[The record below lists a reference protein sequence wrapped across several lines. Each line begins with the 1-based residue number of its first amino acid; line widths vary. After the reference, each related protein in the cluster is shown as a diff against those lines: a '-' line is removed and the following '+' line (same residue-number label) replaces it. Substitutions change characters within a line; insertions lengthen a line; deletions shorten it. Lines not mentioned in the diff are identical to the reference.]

1 MAELEVFWDSGSP
14 YVWRVL
20 LALEV
25 KQVPY
30 TSRPIQFSKG
40 EHKTPEF
47 LAMNPRGKI
56 PVVRFGDF
64 TLYESTAIL
73 AWLDRE
79 WPERPIFGRD
89 SSEHGQI
96 WRAVSEIEAYLQPEV
111 VRMARLRMARAIH
124 FDSTELEA
132 VKTAAE
138 ATHTELGR
146 IEGALL
152 GQTMV
157 GDQVSAA
164 DIVLLPSVQLILRA
178 AGHERAAPLELGFLP
193 LADRYP
199 KLAAWLQRMEALP
212 GYDRTYPPHWR
223 S

>member
-14 YVWRVL
+14 FVWRVL

-30 TSRPIQFSKG
+30 TSRRIQFSRD

-56 PVVRFGDF
+56 PVVRFDDLI
-64 TLYESTAIL
+64 LYESMAIL

-89 SSEHGQI
+89 SFEHGQI
-96 WRAVSEIEAYLQPEV
+96 WRAISEIEAYLQPKV
-111 VRMARLRMARAIH
+111 VSMARLRMARAIY
-124 FDSTELEA
+124 FDSAELDA

-138 ATHTELGR
+138 ATHTELGH
-146 IEGALL
+146 IEGAL
-152 GQTMV
+152 GKTMV
-157 GDQVSAA
+157 GDRVSAA
-164 DIVLLPSVQLILRA
+164 DIVLLPAIQLILRTA
-178 AGHERAAPLELGFLP
+178 SHERGVALKLGFLP
-193 LADRYP
+193 LAERYP
-199 KLAAWLQRMEALP
+199 KLAAWLERMEALP

>member
-1 MAELEVFWDSGSP
+1 
-14 YVWRVL
+14 
-20 LALEV
+20 
-25 KQVPY
+25 
-30 TSRPIQFSKG
+30 
-40 EHKTPEF
+40 
-47 LAMNPRGKI
+47 
-56 PVVRFGDF
+56 VVRFGDF
-64 TLYESTAIL
+64 TLYESIAIL

-96 WRAVSEIEAYLQPEV
+96 WRVVSEIEAYLQPEV
-111 VRMARLRMARAIH
+111 VRMLRLRMARAIH
-124 FDSTELEA
+124 FDSAELEA
-132 VKTAAE
+132 IKAAAE

-178 AGHERAAPLELGFLP
+178 AGHERAIPLELGFLP

>member
-30 TSRPIQFSKG
+30 TSRRIQFSRN

-89 SSEHGQI
+89 ASEHGRI
-96 WRAVSEIEAYLQPEV
+96 WRAVSEVEMYLQPEV
-111 VRMARLRMARAIH
+111 VRVARLRMARAIN
-124 FDSTELEA
+124 FDSVELDA

-138 ATHTELGR
+138 ATHTELRR
-146 IEGALL
+146 IEGAL
-152 GQTMV
+152 GQMMV

-164 DIVLLPSVQLILRA
+164 DIVLLPAVQLIVRA
-178 AGHERAAPLELGFLP
+178 AGHKRGVRMELGFLP
-193 LADRYP
+193 LAECYP
-199 KLAAWLQRMEALP
+199 KLAAWLERMEALP
-212 GYDRTYPPHWR
+212 GYSRTYPPHWR

>member
-14 YVWRVL
+14 YAWRVL

-30 TSRPIQFSKG
+30 TSRLIQFSKD

-47 LAMNPRGKI
+47 LAMNPRGKV

-79 WPERPIFGRD
+79 WSERPIFGRD
-89 SSEHGQI
+89 ASEHGQI
-96 WRAVSEIEAYLQPEV
+96 WRAVAEIDAYLQPK
-111 VRMARLRMARAIH
+111 ALRMARPIY
-124 FDSTELEA
+124 FDSVEPEA
-132 VKTAAE
+132 VKAAAE

-146 IEGALL
+146 IEGAL

-164 DIVLLPSVQLILRA
+164 DIVLLPAVQLILRA
-178 AGHERAAPLELGFLP
+178 AGHERGVPLELGFLP
-193 LADRYP
+193 LAERYP
-199 KLAAWLQRMEALP
+199 KLAAWLERMEALP

>member
-1 MAELEVFWDSGSP
+1 MAELEVFWGSGSP
-14 YVWRVL
+14 YAWRVL

-47 LAMNPRGKI
+47 LAMNPRGKV

-89 SSEHGQI
+89 TSEHGQI
-96 WRAVSEIEAYLQPEV
+96 WRAVAEIDAYLQPEAM
-111 VRMARLRMARAIH
+111 RMARPIY
-124 FDSTELEA
+124 FDSVEPEA
-132 VKTAAE
+132 VKAAAE
-138 ATHTELGR
+138 ATGR
-146 IEGALL
+146 TSAEG
-152 GQTMV
+152 
-157 GDQVSAA
+157 
-164 DIVLLPSVQLILRA
+164 P
-178 AGHERAAPLELGFLP
+178 AGGSNTGPF
-193 LADRYP
+193 Y
-199 KLAAWLQRMEALP
+199 
-212 GYDRTYPPHWR
+212 
-223 S
+223 

>member
-25 KQVPY
+25 KQLPY
-30 TSRPIQFSKG
+30 TSRRIQFSKD
-40 EHKTPEF
+40 EQKTPEF

-56 PVVRFGDF
+56 PVVRFGGF
-64 TLYESTAIL
+64 ILYESTAIL

-89 SSEHGQI
+89 ASEHGQI
-96 WRAVSEIEAYLQPEV
+96 WRAVAEIDAYLQPEV
-111 VRMARLRMARAIH
+111 VRMLRLRMARAIY
-124 FDSTELEA
+124 FDSVELEA
-132 VKTAAE
+132 VKTAAK

-146 IEGALL
+146 IEGSL

-157 GDQVSAA
+157 GDEVSAA
-164 DIVLLPSVQLILRA
+164 DIVLLPAVQLILRA
-178 AGHERAAPLELGFLP
+178 AGHERAVPLELGFLP
-193 LADRYP
+193 LPESYP
-199 KLAAWLQRMEALP
+199 KLAAWLERMEALP

>member
-1 MAELEVFWDSGSP
+1 MAGLEVFWDSGSP

-25 KQVPY
+25 KQVRY
-30 TSRPIQFSKG
+30 ISRRSQFSKD

-64 TLYESTAIL
+64 TLYESMAIL
-73 AWLDRE
+73 AWLDRK
-79 WPERPIFGRD
+79 WSERPIFGRD
-89 SSEHGQI
+89 TSEH
-96 WRAVSEIEAYLQPEV
+96 
-111 VRMARLRMARAIH
+111 
-124 FDSTELEA
+124 
-132 VKTAAE
+132 
-138 ATHTELGR
+138 
-146 IEGALL
+146 

-164 DIVLLPSVQLILRA
+164 DIVLLPAVQLILRA
-178 AGHERAAPLELGFLP
+178 AGHERGVPLELGFLP
-193 LADRYP
+193 LAEHYP
-199 KLAAWLQRMEALP
+199 KLAAWLERMEALP

>member
-14 YVWRVL
+14 YAWRVL

-30 TSRPIQFSKG
+30 TSRRIQFSKD

-79 WPERPIFGRD
+79 WSERPIFGNPRWCV
-89 SSEHGQI
+89 
-96 WRAVSEIEAYLQPEV
+96 WRACVW
-111 VRMARLRMARAIH
+111 RAQ
-124 FDSTELEA
+124 STS
-132 VKTAAE
+132 TASSS
-138 ATHTELGR
+138 R
-146 IEGALL
+146 
-152 GQTMV
+152 
-157 GDQVSAA
+157 
-164 DIVLLPSVQLILRA
+164 R
-178 AGHERAAPLELGFLP
+178 
-193 LADRYP
+193 
-199 KLAAWLQRMEALP
+199 
-212 GYDRTYPPHWR
+212 
-223 S
+223 

>member
-14 YVWRVL
+14 YAWRVL

-30 TSRPIQFSKG
+30 TSRRIQFPRD

-73 AWLDRE
+73 AWLDRK
-79 WPERPIFGRD
+79 WSERPIFGRD
-89 SSEHGQI
+89 TSEHGQI
-96 WRAVSEIEAYLQPEV
+96 WRAVAEIEAYLQPEV

-124 FDSTELEA
+124 FDNIELEA
-132 VKTAAE
+132 VKTAAG
-138 ATHTELGR
+138 ATHAELGR
-146 IEGALL
+146 IEGAL
-152 GQTMV
+152 GQAMV

-164 DIVLLPSVQLILRA
+164 DIVLLPAVQLILRTA
-178 AGHERAAPLELGFLP
+178 NHERGIRLELGFLP
-193 LADRYP
+193 LAERYP
-199 KLAAWLQRMEALP
+199 KLAAWLRRMEALP

-223 S
+223 

>member
-14 YVWRVL
+14 FVWRVL

-30 TSRPIQFSKG
+30 TSRRIQFSRD
-40 EHKTPEF
+40 EHKTSEF

-64 TLYESTAIL
+64 ILYESTAIL

-79 WPERPIFGRD
+79 WPERPIFGRN

-96 WRAVSEIEAYLQPEV
+96 WRAVAEIEAYLQPEV
-111 VRMARLRMARAIH
+111 VRMARLRMARAIS
-124 FDSTELEA
+124 FDSIELEA

-146 IEGALL
+146 IEGTL

-157 GDQVSAA
+157 GDRISAA
-164 DIVLLPSVQLILRA
+164 DIVLLPAVQLILRA
-178 AGHERAAPLELGFLP
+178 AGPERGIALELGFLP
-193 LADRYP
+193 LAERYP
-199 KLAAWLQRMEALP
+199 KLAAWLERMEALP

>member
-1 MAELEVFWDSGSP
+1 VAELEVFWDSGSP

-30 TSRPIQFSKG
+30 TSRRIQFSRN

-89 SSEHGQI
+89 ASEHGRI
-96 WRAVSEIEAYLQPEV
+96 WRAVSEVEMYLQPEV
-111 VRMARLRMARAIH
+111 VRVARLRMARAIN
-124 FDSTELEA
+124 FDSVELDA

-138 ATHTELGR
+138 ATHTELRR
-146 IEGALL
+146 IEGAL
-152 GQTMV
+152 GQMMV

-164 DIVLLPSVQLILRA
+164 DIVLLPAVQLIVRA
-178 AGHERAAPLELGFLP
+178 AGHKRGVRMELGFLP
-193 LADRYP
+193 LAECYP
-199 KLAAWLQRMEALP
+199 KLAAWLERMEALP
-212 GYDRTYPPHWR
+212 GYSRTYPPHWR

>member
-20 LALEV
+20 LALQV

-30 TSRPIQFSKG
+30 TSRRIQFSKD

-79 WPERPIFGRD
+79 WSERPIFGRD
-89 SSEHGQI
+89 PSEHGQI
-96 WRAVSEIEAYLQPEV
+96 WRAVAEIEAYLQPEV
-111 VRMARLRMARAIH
+111 VRMARLRMARAIY
-124 FDSTELEA
+124 FDSVELEA

-146 IEGALL
+146 IEGAL

-164 DIVLLPSVQLILRA
+164 DIVLLPAVQLILRA
-178 AGHERAAPLELGFLP
+178 AGHERGVPLELGFLP
-193 LADRYP
+193 LAERYP
-199 KLAAWLQRMEALP
+199 KLAAWLERMEALP

>member
-14 YVWRVL
+14 YAWRVL

-30 TSRPIQFSKG
+30 TSRRIQFSKD

-47 LAMNPRGKI
+47 LTMNPRGKI

-79 WPERPIFGRD
+79 WSERPIFGRD
-89 SSEHGQI
+89 PSEHGQI
-96 WRAVSEIEAYLQPEV
+96 WRAVAEIEAYLQPEV
-111 VRMARLRMARAIH
+111 VRMARLRMARAIY
-124 FDSTELEA
+124 FDSVELEA

-138 ATHTELGR
+138 ATHTEL
-146 IEGALL
+146 
-152 GQTMV
+152 
-157 GDQVSAA
+157 QVSAA
-164 DIVLLPSVQLILRA
+164 DIVLLPAVQLILRA
-178 AGHERAAPLELGFLP
+178 AGHERGVPLELGFLP
-193 LADRYP
+193 LAERYP
-199 KLAAWLQRMEALP
+199 KLAAWLERMEALP

>member
-25 KQVPY
+25 KEVPY
-30 TSRPIQFSKG
+30 TSRRIQFAKD

-56 PVVRFGDF
+56 PVVRFADF
-64 TLYESTAIL
+64 ILYESTAIL
-73 AWLDRE
+73 AWLDRK
-79 WPERPIFGRD
+79 WPERPIFGHD

-96 WRAVSEIEAYLQPEV
+96 WRAVSEIEAYLQPEA
-111 VRMARLRMARAIH
+111 VRMARLRMARTIY
-124 FDSTELEA
+124 FDSVELEA
-132 VKTAAE
+132 VKSAAE

-146 IEGALL
+146 IEGAL
-152 GQTMV
+152 GKMMV

-164 DIVLLPSVQLILRA
+164 DIVLLPAVQLILRT
-178 AGHERAAPLELGFLP
+178 AGHERSVPLELGFLP
-193 LADRYP
+193 LAERYP
-199 KLAAWLQRMEALP
+199 KLAAWLERMEVLP